1 MGSQSFKV
9 PLRSLFPTAIG
20 VFGPFH
26 LRIAKIAKP
35 LQMEY
40 GQQCLR
46 ERSAV
51 GQPLAALVE
60 RSFSRRALVAWGC
73 AALEIWSAA
82 NEIIL

>member
-9 PLRSLFPTAIG
+9 PLRSFFPTAIG

-40 GQQCLR
+40 GQQFLR

-60 RSFSRRALVAWGC
+60 RSFS
-73 AALEIWSAA
+73 SARLSLGGA
-82 NEIIL
+82 RHLKYGARQMK